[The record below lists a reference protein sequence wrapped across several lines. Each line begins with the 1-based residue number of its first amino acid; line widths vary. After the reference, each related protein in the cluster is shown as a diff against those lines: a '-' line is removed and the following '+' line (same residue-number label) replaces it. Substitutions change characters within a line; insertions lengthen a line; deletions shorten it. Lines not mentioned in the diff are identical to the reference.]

1 MKTYKSTRPF
11 ILEKPKKLAFG
22 KNQIFAVDG
31 KKIYVQGRLSG
42 ISHDVF
48 SVILSMEVLVETDC
62 SKEFIYENVILNDE
76 YKKIQKVVSKS
87 KKQLPKYSKQLETI
101 HRWVFRPKGSSA
113 TNIEEEINFLNN
125 SEEILKTT
133 NLREGMKA
141 KPGDVHMNRGTERH
155 GPFVTEE
162 DCKTWLTDDTS
173 ILAYGI
179 RKSDYATQS
188 EQVKIYIKVIK
199 QVCSMEDCPKE
210 FSDFFTTELGIV
222 PDVEPLRD
230 YIRLI
235 DKTTRKDLGYPKLL
249 FSDFDKNKHH
259 SKENGL
265 EFCHLD
271 PWQDFTTNVDN
282 ITIGSS
288 RANRLQGGYPIS
300 YIQET
305 FK

>member
-1 MKTYKSTRPF
+1 MKIFKSSYPF
-11 ILEKPKKLAFG
+11 YLEKPTKLAFG
-22 KNQIFAVDG
+22 KNQIFVVVG
-31 KKIYVQGRLSG
+31 EKVYVQGRLRG
-42 ISHDVF
+42 IGHDVF
-48 SVILSMEVLVETDC
+48 SEILSMGHLVETHC
-62 SKEFIYENVILNDE
+62 SNEFINENVILNDE

-101 HRWVFRPKGSSA
+101 HRWVFRPKGSA
-113 TNIEEEINFLNN
+113 AANIDEEIKFRNN

-133 NLREGMKA
+133 NLRGCMKA

-162 DCKTWLTDDTS
+162 DCKMWLTDETS

-188 EQVKIYIKVIK
+188 EQVKIYIKLIE

-210 FSDFFTTELGIV
+210 FINFFITELGIT
-222 PDVEPLRD
+222 PNIEPLRD
-230 YIRLI
+230 YIPLI
-235 DKTTRKDLGYPKLL
+235 DKTTREDLGYPKLL
-249 FSDFDKNKHH
+249 FSDFDKNEHH

-265 EFCHLD
+265 ELCHID

-288 RANRLQGGYPIS
+288 RANRLQGGSPIW
-300 YIQET
+300 YIRET

>member
-1 MKTYKSTRPF
+1 
-11 ILEKPKKLAFG
+11 
-22 KNQIFAVDG
+22 
-31 KKIYVQGRLSG
+31 
-42 ISHDVF
+42 
-48 SVILSMEVLVETDC
+48 
-62 SKEFIYENVILNDE
+62 
-76 YKKIQKVVSKS
+76 
-87 KKQLPKYSKQLETI
+87 
-101 HRWVFRPKGSSA
+101 
-113 TNIEEEINFLNN
+113 
-125 SEEILKTT
+125 
-133 NLREGMKA
+133 MKA

-259 SKENGL
+259 SKEKKIDSIENTRTEQSCVSRAPAL
-265 EFCHLD
+265 EGPGAEGCDTL
-271 PWQDFTTNVDN
+271 PN
-282 ITIGSS
+282 ITS
-288 RANRLQGGYPIS
+288 RAYGIQGETIS
-300 YIQET
+300 QTTGDGDKDT
-305 FK
+305 FKIEAGL